1 MLKKITHT
9 CTRKNKK
16 ILFPHVKAAE
26 NTSPYHEHDDH
37 DYDNKIIFV
46 TATLQDPN
54 FKHNRNSE
62 QETTEV
68 DMCDSD

>member
-16 ILFPHVKAAE
+16 ILFTHVKAAE
-26 NTSPYHEHDDH
+26 NTSPYPDHDDY
-37 DYDNKIIFV
+37 DYDKIIFV
-46 TATLQDPN
+46 RATLQDPN

-68 DMCDSD
+68 DMLDSD